1 MPRKAPEA
9 GKRALKRINEIAAKL
24 QKDSPS
30 MKRTTAVKK
39 ASEQY
44 RAEKKAKALASGA
57 KRKAKRARLRP

>member
-39 ASEQY
+39 ASAQY
-44 RAEKKAKALASGA
+44 RAEKKAKHKAPAAGA
-57 KRKAKRARLRP
+57 KRKKRKA